1 MSSGSNTHPH
11 SKITASFFRFVW
23 IYKHSNPLAG
33 DFLWPKSILPYW
45 QCSCHVLFLGIRFKD
60 YLISWFSQLFG
71 TRNIK
76 RWQGTFS
83 SDFWLL
89 WWLGHVCDVYE
100 LVDLF
105 CSCGVV
111 VLQPLV
117 SHWATLISPNYFLLH
132 SVLVPGILILVVVSS
147 TFRRIWHCRRVLRTP
162 LCQFLWQ
169 SDTGFEKETSKN

>member
-1 MSSGSNTHPH
+1 MSCPIIFHCKRGY
-11 SKITASFFRFVW
+11 KWRVW
-23 IYKHSNPLAG
+23 R
-33 DFLWPKSILPYW
+33 WT
-45 QCSCHVLFLGIRFKD
+45 GIRFKD
-60 YLISWFSQLFG
+60 YLISWFSQFFG
-71 TRNIK
+71 IRNIK
-76 RWQGTFS
+76 VRWQGAFT

-89 WWLGHVCDVYE
+89 WWLGRVCDVYE

-147 TFRRIWHCRRVLRTP
+147 TFCRIWHCRRVLRTP
-162 LCQFLWQ
+162 PRL
-169 SDTGFEKETSKN
+169 SFEAECTSKITYSSVKKTYGAKPFHRFRDSSISAPQNLQDVSILGF

>member
-1 MSSGSNTHPH
+1 V
-11 SKITASFFRFVW
+11 SKINFAILAMLMSCPILFHYKRGYKWRVRRW
-23 IYKHSNPLAG
+23 I
-33 DFLWPKSILPYW
+33 
-45 QCSCHVLFLGIRFKD
+45 GIRFKD

-71 TRNIK
+71 ARNIK
-76 RWQGTFS
+76 VRWQGTFS

-89 WWLGHVCDVYE
+89 WWSGHVCDVYE
-100 LVDLF
+100 LIDLF

-132 SVLVPGILILVVVSS
+132 SVLVPGISILVVVSS

-169 SDTGFEKETSKN
+169 SDTGYVFAERAA